1 MPSSAGSDRRR
12 SELDRG
18 QAVVELALSLPLVF
32 VLLLGV
38 VQVAVVVR
46 DELVV
51 QHAAREG
58 ARAASVSA
66 SPAAAASIAASR
78 ALRHSGLG
86 AVDVRTTASG
96 TDVRVTVHARTG
108 TDVPL
113 IGALVGDVE
122 HTATVVMSLEPP

>member
-1 MPSSAGSDRRR
+1 M
-12 SELDRG
+12 
-18 QAVVELALSLPLVF
+18 VELALSLPVVF
-32 VLLLGV
+32 VLLLGI

-66 SPAAAASIAASR
+66 TPAVAASTAVAR
-78 ALRHSGLG
+78 ALQHTGLG
-86 AVDVRTTASG
+86 VVSVRTSATG
-96 TDVRVTVHARTG
+96 VDIRVTVSAHTP

-113 IGALVGDVE
+113 IGAFVGDVE
-122 HTATVVMSLEPP
+122 HTATVVMALEPP